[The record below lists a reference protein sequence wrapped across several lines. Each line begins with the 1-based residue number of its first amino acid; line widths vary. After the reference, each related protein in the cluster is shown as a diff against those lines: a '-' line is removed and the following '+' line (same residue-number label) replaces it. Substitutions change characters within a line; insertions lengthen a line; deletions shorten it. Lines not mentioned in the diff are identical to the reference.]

1 MKFYLRSIRTWSY
14 WRYALFSGEAALKF
28 FAALGI
34 LSVCVDLADDFKV
47 YTKDEYSQYGILI
60 IIFISLLYVLTTR
73 RPVTKVSYKVP
84 RKDITFQVVI
94 GDLFKIPGEVVVS
107 SNSTFDTDM
116 SNGLIA
122 PNSLQG
128 QLALQFF
135 AGQTA
140 DIDRQIAES
149 LDGIHYRENP
159 DRPGKHKEYPIG
171 TIARVSANGR
181 NFYLLAMSHLNK
193 NGTAYSD
200 TTILDDAL
208 EHLWANMASR
218 AEFGDIVIPAI
229 GSGRGRVSLPRK
241 KIVEK
246 IAQSFADASLDHVF
260 SNKLIIVIRPE
271 DADKFSVNLF
281 EIRDYLVRSLHF

>member
-1 MKFYLRSIRTWSY
+1 MLNVRPQGLRSPLMRAKEP
-14 WRYALFSGEAALKF
+14 R
-28 FAALGI
+28 
-34 LSVCVDLADDFKV
+34 
-47 YTKDEYSQYGILI
+47 SQAVHEMRGFL
-60 IIFISLLYVLTTR
+60 R
-73 RPVTKVSYKVP
+73 VTKISYKVP
-84 RKDITFQVVI
+84 RKDIMFQVVI
-94 GDLFKIPGEVVVS
+94 GDLFTIPGEVVVS

-135 AGQTA
+135 GGQTG

-171 TIARVSANGR
+171 TIARVSAYGR

-193 NGTAYSD
+193 NGTAHSD
-200 TTILDDAL
+200 TKILDDAL

-229 GSGRGRVSLPRK
+229 GSGRGLARSGLAPEEEDRRENRT
-241 KIVEK
+241 IVCGC
-246 IAQSFADASLDHVF
+246 VT
-260 SNKLIIVIRPE
+260 
-271 DADKFSVNLF
+271 
-281 EIRDYLVRSLHF
+281 RSRLLQ